1 MISFVQGTLAAREG
15 DLIVVQAGAVG
26 LNIHVPLTVIEQLPK
41 TGEEVMIHT
50 YLKVAEDALTL
61 YGFLHV
67 QDREMFCR
75 LINVNGIG
83 PKGALA
89 ILSTLTPDD
98 LRMAVLT
105 GDAKAISRAPGVGMK
120 TAQRIILD
128 LKDKISF
135 EDLESFAE
143 QDTAGTAGRGAAA
156 GAASEAV
163 EALVQLGYSLSDA
176 GKAVRAVEGAEQ
188 MDSEQILKAALRQFR
203 F

>member
-61 YGFLHV
+61 YGFLHQ

-135 EDLESFAE
+135 EDLGSFAD
-143 QDTAGTAGRGAAA
+143 QDTAGPAGRGAASD
-156 GAASEAV
+156 AAAEAV

>member
-1 MISFVQGTLAAREG
+1 MISFVQGTLAAKEG
-15 DLIVVQAGAVG
+15 DVIVVQAGAVG
-26 LNIHVPLTVIEQLPK
+26 LNIHVPLSVTEQLPK

-61 YGFLHV
+61 YGFLTV
-67 QDREMFCR
+67 RDREMFCR

-89 ILSTLTPDD
+89 ILSTMTPDD

-105 GDAKAISRAPGVGMK
+105 EDAKAISRAPGVGMK

-135 EDLESFAE
+135 EDLEDF
-143 QDTAGTAGRGAAA
+143 QGQGTVLPKEALGRNS
-156 GAASEAV
+156 AASEAV

-188 MDSEQILKAALRQFR
+188 MDSEQILKAALKQFR

>member
-135 EDLESFAE
+135 EDLGSFAE

>member
-1 MISFVQGTLAAREG
+1 MISFVQGTLAAKEG

-26 LNIHVPLTVIEQLPK
+26 LNIHVPLTVTEQLPK

-50 YLKVAEDALTL
+50 YLKVAEDSLTL
-61 YGFLHV
+61 YGFLSV
-67 QDREMFCR
+67 RDREMFCR

-89 ILSTLTPDD
+89 VLSTLTPDD

-105 GDAKAISRAPGVGMK
+105 GDAKAIARAPGVGLK
-120 TAQRIILD
+120 TAQRILLD

-135 EDLESFAE
+135 EDLETFEDQGAA
-143 QDTAGTAGRGAAA
+143 QPAGRAAAA

-163 EALVQLGYSLSDA
+163 EALVQLGYSLSEA
-176 GKAVRAVEGAEQ
+176 GRAVRAVEGAEQ
-188 MDSEQILKAALRQFR
+188 MDSEQILKAALKQFR

>member
-1 MISFVQGTLAAREG
+1 MISFVQGILAARED
-15 DLIVVQAGAVG
+15 DLIVVQAGPVG

-61 YGFLHV
+61 YGFLHQ

-135 EDLESFAE
+135 EDLESFAD
-143 QDTAGTAGRGAAA
+143 QDTAGPAGRGAAS

>member
-15 DLIVVQAGAVG
+15 DLIVVQAGPVG

-61 YGFLHV
+61 YGFLHQ

-128 LKDKISF
+128 LKDKVSF
-135 EDLESFAE
+135 EDLESCTYLKFFAGGGG
-143 QDTAGTAGRGAAA
+143 DRTGLCAHLKFFAGGCGWKAWPLYTSEVFRRRGRGLIPQL
-156 GAASEAV
+156 AS
-163 EALVQLGYSLSDA
+163 
-176 GKAVRAVEGAEQ
+176 VRP
-188 MDSEQILKAALRQFR
+188 SS
-203 F
+203 

>member
-15 DLIVVQAGAVG
+15 DLIVVQAGPVG

-61 YGFLHV
+61 YGFLHQ

-135 EDLESFAE
+135 EDLESFAD
-143 QDTAGTAGRGAAA
+143 QDEAGAAGRGAAS

>member
-15 DLIVVQAGAVG
+15 DLIVVQAGPVG

-135 EDLESFAE
+135 EDLESFAD
-143 QDTAGTAGRGAAA
+143 QDTAGPKGRGMAS
-156 GAASEAV
+156 GAASEAL